1 MSLDAIRT
9 NDLMPD
15 IQNANSDQQKVEM
28 LLDYIIQI
36 KEQLSW
42 ELDTMKKRILIL
54 ETAAK
59 SAKNTTPNSGTITPQ
74 DTAAPM
80 MLSADP
86 AEKEETDDI

>member
-42 ELDTMKKRILIL
+42 ELDTLKKRILIL

-59 SAKNTTPNSGTITPQ
+59 SAKNTTPPSGTITPQ

-86 AEKEETDDI
+86 AEQEETDDI